1 MGRSGSLRGFQ
12 GSRGTSLV
20 SSGVKGCVQVSL
32 GFKRSVR
39 GVSGVKGGVPVSQG
53 VMRGVRV
60 VQGVKGRLGD
70 PRVLKGT

>member
-1 MGRSGSLRGFQ
+1 MV
-12 GSRGTSLV
+12 SR
-20 SSGVKGCVQVSL
+20 GVKGGVQVSL

-60 VQGVKGRLGD
+60 VPGVKGRLGD
-70 PRVLKGT
+70 PRG